1 VDSTSVEYG
10 RWSFEWT
17 GSAYPAHQ
25 DGLPADFGHQ
35 SPCAEEPTGSTLCD
49 DKRLAARRD
58 PTMVPPARNASK
70 AQPRSTTLSAGLV
83 LLAVLVLGNAASLAA
98 PIPLPVTAVG
108 VGLAVAGAIAIV
120 AMWTG
125 RARARWAG
133 ACIAIASA
141 LAASP
146 GLVVGSG
153 QAPYV
158 AGATVVIGLASAAL
172 LLLPEARPPVRSA
185 HKEV

>member
-1 VDSTSVEYG
+1 
-10 RWSFEWT
+10 
-17 GSAYPAHQ
+17 
-25 DGLPADFGHQ
+25 
-35 SPCAEEPTGSTLCD
+35 
-49 DKRLAARRD
+49 
-58 PTMVPPARNASK
+58 MVPTTRDASNAER
-70 AQPRSTTLSAGLV
+70 RSTTLSAGLV
-83 LLAVLVLGNAASLAA
+83 LLAVLVLGNAASLVA
-98 PIPLPVTAVG
+98 PIPLPVMAVG

-141 LAASP
+141 MAGSP

-153 QAPYV
+153 QEPYV
-158 AGATVVIGLASAAL
+158 SGATVIIGLASAAL
-172 LLLPEARPPVRSA
+172 LLLPEARLPVRSA